1 MQQTVIEAEGGGD
14 DIRPAARVRR
24 GGGIIVGTL
33 AIVRWAAVIGQ
44 LAAVLSVN
52 LWLGFPMPVAAC
64 VLAIAALAATN
75 IWLVAT
81 RPWRSRLTGY
91 HAARILVFD
100 LLQLTLLAYLTGGL
114 ANPFVFLVVV
124 PVTVTATTLSREAT
138 LMVGILALFCI
149 TFLAFFQLPLPWDG
163 PPPALP
169 LIYVAGHWIALAVAI
184 VFMSAYIW
192 SVAEGARRQDLAL
205 AETEA
210 SLGREQRMSALGGL
224 AAAAAHEL
232 GSPLNTI
239 GLIAKDLQTEIHR
252 LEGANTVL
260 KDDVDLLVEQAT
272 RCRDILKALSE
283 KPDPGAENPFGDGPL
298 TAIAEE
304 AAQGHIPDQI
314 ALHMSV
320 DEASIGSEPNVLRSP
335 ELLHG
340 VGNLIS
346 NAGQFAKTTVSVSLF
361 WDDDLVRITVTDD
374 GPGFPGWMLD
384 SLGEPYLSTR
394 SGEGGHMGL
403 GIFIAT
409 TLLDRIGAQVTY
421 RNKKTGGASVT
432 LLWSREGIETQYAA
446 QDWEI

>member
-1 MQQTVIEAEGGGD
+1 MQQPTPENPIAGD
-14 DIRPAARVRR
+14 EIRPAAQVKRR
-24 GGGIIVGTL
+24 GGIIIGTL

-44 LAAVLSVN
+44 LAAVLAVS
-52 LWLGFPMPVAAC
+52 LWLEFPMPVAAC
-64 VLAIAALAATN
+64 VLAIAALAVTN
-75 IWLVAT
+75 IWLTAT

-100 LLQLTLLAYLTGGL
+100 LLQLTTLAYLTGGL
-114 ANPFVFLVVV
+114 ANPFVFLIVV

-149 TFLAFFQLPLPWDG
+149 TFLAFFQMPLPWDG

-239 GLIAKDLQTEIHR
+239 GLIAKDIQTEIYR
-252 LEGANTVL
+252 LEGANTIL
-260 KDDVDLLVEQAT
+260 KEDVDMLVEQAT

-283 KPDPGAENPFGDGPL
+283 KPDPGTENPFGDGPL

-304 AAQGHIPDQI
+304 AAQGHIPDRI
-314 ALHMSV
+314 EFRLAV
-320 DEASIGSEPNVLRSP
+320 DEASIGSEPNVSRSP

-340 VGNLIS
+340 VGNLVS
-346 NAGQFAKTTVSVSLF
+346 NAGQFATSTVSVSLY
-361 WDDDLVRITVTDD
+361 WDDDLVRVTVADD

-394 SGEGGHMGL
+394 SGKDGHMGL

-421 RNKKTGGASVT
+421 KNQKSSGASVM
-432 LLWSREGIETQYAA
+432 LLWSREVIEATYAA
-446 QDWEI
+446 QDWKL